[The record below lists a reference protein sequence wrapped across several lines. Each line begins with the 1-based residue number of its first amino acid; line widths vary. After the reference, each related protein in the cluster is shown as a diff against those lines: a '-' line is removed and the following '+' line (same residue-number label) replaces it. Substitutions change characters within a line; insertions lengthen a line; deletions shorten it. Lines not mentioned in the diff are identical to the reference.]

1 MDKEPVTMV
10 LVGAGNRGRGIF
22 GQYALDMPHRA
33 KFVAVAEPDDV
44 KRHEFGDVHG
54 IPPEHRFPHFEPLFA
69 QHGKMA
75 EAAII
80 ATLED
85 ERLAPAMA
93 AMKVGCH
100 ILIEKPLGTRLD
112 DVLRITDAAAR
123 YDKLFMVCHQLRYT
137 PIYSAVKS
145 LIDSGRFGHVICV
158 QHSEQLHFSHMAHS
172 FVRGFWNSSS
182 LTPMIL
188 AKSCHDMD
196 MLRWLIDSKPIKVSS
211 FGSLMHFRAENAPIG
226 APERCLDGCPAE
238 HDCPYSVRK
247 LYIDED
253 TDPAYYRQMGVFQT
267 RDELMA
273 LLATNRFGRCVYR
286 HDNDVV
292 DHQVVQILF
301 ENGVTADFMMSG
313 HNAVERRMTKI
324 SLDRGEIEADIGKNI
339 IRAHTFEPRSE
350 SVITPHVVGGTHHG
364 GDRAIMDAF
373 TEAIKSGETDPV
385 LTSVKMSLDG
395 HVTAFAAEES
405 RRTEQVV
412 DLAEFE
418 SRIRA
423 FIGDSQQNAKYSRD

>member
-123 YDKLFMVCHQLRYT
+123 YDKLFMVCHQLRY
-137 PIYSAVKS
+137 K
-145 LIDSGRFGHVICV
+145 
-158 QHSEQLHFSHMAHS
+158 
-172 FVRGFWNSSS
+172 
-182 LTPMIL
+182 
-188 AKSCHDMD
+188 
-196 MLRWLIDSKPIKVSS
+196 
-211 FGSLMHFRAENAPIG
+211 
-226 APERCLDGCPAE
+226 
-238 HDCPYSVRK
+238 
-247 LYIDED
+247 
-253 TDPAYYRQMGVFQT
+253 
-267 RDELMA
+267 
-273 LLATNRFGRCVYR
+273 
-286 HDNDVV
+286 
-292 DHQVVQILF
+292 
-301 ENGVTADFMMSG
+301 
-313 HNAVERRMTKI
+313 
-324 SLDRGEIEADIGKNI
+324 
-339 IRAHTFEPRSE
+339 
-350 SVITPHVVGGTHHG
+350 
-364 GDRAIMDAF
+364 AI
-373 TEAIKSGETDPV
+373 
-385 LTSVKMSLDG
+385 
-395 HVTAFAAEES
+395 
-405 RRTEQVV
+405 
-412 DLAEFE
+412 
-418 SRIRA
+418 
-423 FIGDSQQNAKYSRD
+423 